1 MYGMDSGQDTV
12 KDHAAKMVI
21 GGTTSYLG
29 NQIYGYSAYPINKEI
44 YTQLPEHIF
53 DYMLTEDK

>member
-29 NQIYGYSAYPINKEI
+29 NN
-44 YTQLPEHIF
+44 
-53 DYMLTEDK
+53 